1 MGEPLQKYPG
11 DNIDI
16 TIGPKKVEPITET
29 PIQGSKNPDYP
40 GGLMEFMKYFS
51 TNFNYPNDLKIAEPL
66 RLAASFNVTKEG
78 TLSDIKVL
86 KGHSPEVDN
95 EIIRVLKASPKWI
108 PGEKDGKKVD
118 AQMTLP
124 ILLQPK

>member
-1 MGEPLQKYPG
+1 MGEPLKKYPG
-11 DNIDI
+11 DKIDI
-16 TIGPKKVEPITET
+16 TINSKKVEPTSET
-29 PIQGSKNPDYP
+29 PIQESKNPDYP
-40 GGLMEFMKYFS
+40 GGLSEFMKYFG
-51 TNFNYPNDLKIAEPL
+51 TTFNYPNDLKIVEPL
-66 RLAASFNVTKEG
+66 RLVAHFNVTKDG
-78 TLSDIKVL
+78 SLSDIKIS